1 MFTWN
6 KEDPLI
12 RDQTVS
18 RLFLVNDKNKEAERR
33 RRHFGSFVANSRIFP
48 ANVVDIGLGD
58 SWIFLPRMETKC
70 RRN

>member
-18 RLFLVNDKNKEAERR
+18 RLFLVNDKNKEAERIA
-33 RRHFGSFVANSRIFP
+33 VAIL
-48 ANVVDIGLGD
+48 VHLWLTLGFFQQM
-58 SWIFLPRMETKC
+58 WLTLV
-70 RRN
+70 